1 MDTSVT
7 VEPGKFS
14 DDLRTLSIAVKEVN
28 AAALFGTSHEVTFT
42 MQEGSSRAEVRIV
55 RRATQE
61 VMNEIPAEYVLRMA
75 EELRRTRC

>member
-1 MDTSVT
+1 MDTPMT

-14 DDLRTLSIAVKEVN
+14 DDLRTLFLAVKEVN
-28 AAALFGTSHEVTFT
+28 AAALFGKSNEVTFR
-42 MQEGSSRAEVRIV
+42 MEEGSSLAKVRIV

-75 EELRRTRC
+75 EELKRTRC